1 MEQTDTLRIAGLVD
15 ESIVDGPGFR
25 YAVFTQGCM
34 HNCPGCHNPH
44 THDPNGG
51 REIAIDEIVD
61 NIKKNPLLDGI
72 TLTGGDPFLQ
82 AGPCALLA
90 QKVKQLGL
98 TVVTYTGYT
107 LEELLKRPD
116 FMPLLK
122 QTDILIDGPFQIE
135 KRSLDLLYKGSLNQR
150 IIDVPASLKAGKTV
164 EWTEPDFS
172 S

>member
-25 YAVFTQGCM
+25 YAVFIQGCM

-51 REIAIDEIVD
+51 REIVIDEIVD

>member
-51 REIAIDEIVD
+51 REIVIDEIVD

>member
-51 REIAIDEIVD
+51 REIVIDEIVD

-107 LEELLKRPD
+107 LEDLLKRPD

>member
-1 MEQTDTLRIAGLVD
+1 MAQTDILRIAGLVD

-25 YAVFTQGCM
+25 YAVFTQGCT

-51 REIAIDEIVD
+51 REIVIDEIVD

-90 QKVKQLGL
+90 QKIKQLGL

-116 FMPLLK
+116 FMPLLE

>member
-1 MEQTDTLRIAGLVD
+1 MAQTDTLRIAGLVD

-25 YAVFTQGCM
+25 YAVFTQGCI

-51 REIAIDEIVD
+51 REISIREIVD

-82 AGPCALLA
+82 AGPCAVLA
-90 QKVKQLGL
+90 EKVKQLGL
-98 TVVTYTGYT
+98 NVVTYTGYT
-107 LEELLKRPD
+107 FEEILERPD
-116 FMPLLK
+116 DIPLLN
-122 QTDILIDGPFQIE
+122 QTDILIDGPILIE
-135 KRSLDLLYKGSLNQR
+135 KRSLDLLYKGSENQR
-150 IIDVPASLKAGKTV
+150 MIDVPASLKAGKAILLK
-164 EWTEPDFS
+164 ESDFS

>member
-1 MEQTDTLRIAGLVD
+1 MAQTDILRIAGLVD

-25 YAVFTQGCM
+25 YAVFTQGCT